1 MCYFFFILFFS
12 YQHQII
18 SNILGSMCTN
28 ERHNKKTFETELKNE
43 GFNDLTSTKKE
54 CLSESIFI
62 FTERYTIYKFH
73 LFLALCLNV
82 SRTEPLIQP
91 MF

>member
-1 MCYFFFILFFS
+1 MLFFFLS
-12 YQHQII
+12 I
-18 SNILGSMCTN
+18 SNTLGSMCTN
-28 ERHNKKTFETELKNE
+28 ERHTKRNFGTELKNE
-43 GFNDLTSTKKE
+43 GFNDLTSTEKE
-54 CLSESIFI
+54 VISNCMNFI
-62 FTERYTIYKFH
+62 FTERHTIYKFH